1 MSSDDLRDQLRTLP
15 LERLV
20 ALLSGEGFWTT
31 EPIDELDLP
40 SVTLTDGPHG
50 LRRQPDGAD
59 HLGIGDSVPATCFPT
74 ASNLASSWDPE
85 LLERVGAA
93 LGRECRA
100 DGVAV
105 LLGPGMNI
113 KRHPGGGRNFE
124 YLSEDPLLSGRLAA
138 AMVRGIQ
145 SEGVGACLK
154 HYVANNHESY
164 RMVCDVIVD
173 ERTLREVYLRGFE
186 IAVEESSPWAVMTAY
201 NLVNG
206 EYVGDSARLVDEI
219 LRTDWGFEGLVV
231 TDWGGIND
239 RVAATRAG
247 VDLEMPSS
255 GGAHDRC
262 VIEAVDAGE
271 LDVDLVLDRATA
283 VAALAARAADEV
295 ARRGRGVVDEVDHH
309 RIARAAAAA
318 GTVVLSNDG
327 VLPLAEDTDIGII
340 GAFADHPRYQGAGS
354 SQVVPT
360 RLDDAR
366 RHAEERFT
374 GRVGYAVGYDPVT
387 GGSDAARLRE
397 ATDLAR
403 SVTVP
408 IVFVGLPAVEE
419 AEGCDRAS
427 LALPPA
433 HDELVTA
440 VCAANPRTVV
450 VLVNGAPVL
459 VPWAEQ
465 PAAIVESYLGGQ
477 AAGSAIIDVLVGDA
491 EPGGRLAESFPASMV
506 FPSEENFAGCTR
518 QVQYREGL
526 FVGYRF
532 HDTADVAPR
541 FPFGHGMSYTT
552 FDWTD
557 ATVSGSG
564 CDLTVELTVTNTGSR
579 AGSDVVQLY
588 VRDVEST
595 VYRPDRELQAFAKV
609 RLEPGAAQRVRLR
622 LDERSFAFYDVDAE
636 RWRVEAGEFDL
647 LVGASSRDI
656 RTTLTVDVPG
666 EVVERVP
673 TGSRGP
679 GHRRFVAT
687 TTEFEAML
695 GRAIPAPT
703 PILPFTTNTVVEEL
717 GATRLGRAAQVGFLR
732 IAERQTKKLLGDDPD
747 AVLDKLSRQMIREAP
762 LRFLVSMS
770 GGTGSIK
777 AFEGLTRLLST
788 LRINGRRG

>member
-1 MSSDDLRDQLRTLP
+1 MSTNDDHDEAPSDASTTLRARLAELP

-20 ALLSGEGFWTT
+20 SLLSGGGFWTT
-31 EPIDELDLP
+31 ETIDEVGLP

-50 LRRQPDGAD
+50 LRRQPDDAD

-74 ASNLASSWDPE
+74 ASNLAASWDPA

-100 DGVAV
+100 GGVAV

-164 RMVCDVIVD
+164 RMVCDVVVD
-173 ERTLREVYLRGFE
+173 ERTLRELYLRGFE
-186 IAVEESSPWAVMTAY
+186 IAVAESDPWAVMTSY

-206 EYVGDSARLVDEI
+206 QYVGDSERLVNEI
-219 LRTDWGFEGLVV
+219 LRTEWGFDGLVV

-239 RVAATRAG
+239 RVAAVRAG

-255 GGAHDRC
+255 GGAHDRP
-262 VIEAVDAGE
+262 VIDAVEAGE
-271 LDVDLVLDRATA
+271 LHPDLVLDRATA
-283 VAALAARAADEV
+283 VASLAARASDEV
-295 ARRGRGVVDEVDHH
+295 SQRGRGVVDEVDHH
-309 RIARAAAAA
+309 RLARAAAAA
-318 GTVVLSNDG
+318 GTVLLANDG
-327 VLPLAEDTDIGII
+327 VLPLAENTGIGII

-374 GRVGYAVGYDPVT
+374 GHVGFAAGYDPVT
-387 GGSDAARLRE
+387 GRSDTTRLRE
-397 ATDLAR
+397 AIDLAR

-408 IVFVGLPAVEE
+408 IVFVGLPSIDE
-419 AEGCDRAS
+419 AEGCDRTS
-427 LALPPA
+427 LTLPPA

-450 VLVNGAPVL
+450 VLVNGGPVL
-459 VPWAEQ
+459 LPWADR
-465 PAAIVESYLGGQ
+465 PAAIVEAYLGGQ
-477 AAGSAIIDVLVGDA
+477 AAGSAIVDVLVGDA

-506 FPSEENFAGCTR
+506 FPSEEHFAGGGR

-526 FVGYRF
+526 YVGYRF
-532 HDTADVAPR
+532 HDTAEVAPR
-541 FPFGHGMSYTT
+541 FPFGHGGSYTS
-552 FDWTD
+552 FGWSD

-564 CDLTVELTVTNTGSR
+564 CDLTVEVTVTNTGSR

-588 VRDVEST
+588 VRDVDST
-595 VYRPDRELQAFAKV
+595 MYRPDRELRAFAKV
-609 RLEPGAAQRVRLR
+609 HLEPGAAERVRLP
-622 LDERSFAFYDVDAE
+622 LDERAFAFYDVDAA
-636 RWRVEAGEFDL
+636 RWRVESGTFEL
-647 LVGASSRDI
+647 LVGASSQDI
-656 RTTLTVDVPG
+656 RSTLTVDVPG
-666 EVVERVP
+666 EIVEHPP
-673 TGSRGP
+673 T
-679 GHRRFVAT
+679 
-687 TTEFEAML
+687 
-695 GRAIPAPT
+695 
-703 PILPFTTNTVVEEL
+703 
-717 GATRLGRAAQVGFLR
+717 GRAAPDGTASSPR
-732 IAERQTKKLLGDDPD
+732 PPSSSRCSDDRSPYRTRS
-747 AVLDKLSRQMIREAP
+747 SRSP
-762 LRFLVSMS
+762 S
-770 GGTGSIK
+770 
-777 AFEGLTRLLST
+777 TR
-788 LRINGRRG
+788 